1 MKDEVSGRTF
11 LEATIIEGLKFKT
24 SFNFDLIN
32 YNTLDYTNP
41 KLGPAKE
48 NGGGVSRLNTRTFS
62 WTWNNIVTYDKTIG
76 EHHFNVLAGMESYSY
91 RYDELTASRSKMA
104 QPDMPELV
112 VGSQLTGGSGYR
124 IDYALV
130 GYLTQLLYDYRNKY
144 FFSAS
149 YRRVVL
155 PVLHRRL
162 VGETSGHW
170 VLMACRSGKFYGF
183 HFRLAFCPD
192 VEDELWC
199 ARK

>member
-1 MKDEVSGRTF
+1 M
-11 LEATIIEGLKFKT
+11 
-24 SFNFDLIN
+24 IN

-149 YRRVVL
+149 YRRDGSSRFAPETRWGNFWSLGASWRPLQTGFL
-155 PVLHRRL
+155 P
-162 VGETSGHW
+162 
-170 VLMACRSGKFYGF
+170 
-183 HFRLAFCPD
+183 
-192 VEDELWC
+192 
-199 ARK
+199 